1 MSMYGIQQ
9 IQNADFRLIIS
20 VLEELFLIS
29 KKVKIKRFFVIAIL
43 AVLIIL
49 CGFLFINIKNLFAQ
63 QETMELESLDV
74 IYNNIYI
81 RGEAVGG
88 LTVPQAEEMLNK
100 SINGDYTDDKTLI
113 FRAPNTDYEKV
124 FTYPELGMGFDV
136 EGAVNQAYNIG
147 RDGDS
152 STNRDT
158 IAELDVGGRYIDA
171 EVSYTIDSVKACLA
185 TIEDEVNEALA
196 PQGKVMDIDRT
207 AKAADEMLRVNEY
220 DALIYIATK

>member
-1 MSMYGIQQ
+1 M
-9 IQNADFRLIIS
+9 
-20 VLEELFLIS
+20 IS
-29 KKVKIKRFFVIAIL
+29 KKEKLKRTFVIAIL

-49 CGFLFINIKNLFAQ
+49 CAFLFANIRNILAME
-63 QETMELESLDV
+63 ETSELEGLDV

-88 LTVPQAEEMLNK
+88 LTVDQANEMLTK
-100 SINGDYTDDKTLI
+100 TINGEYTADKTLI

-136 EGAVNQAYNIG
+136 EGAVNDAYNIG
-147 RDGDS
+147 REGDS
-152 STNRDT
+152 GENRAT

-171 EVSYTIDSVKACLA
+171 EISYTIDTVKDCLRS
-185 TIEDEVNEALA
+185 IEDEVNEVLA

-207 AKAADEMLRVNEY
+207 ASAADEMLRVNEY

>member
-1 MSMYGIQQ
+1 MLMCGIQQ

-29 KKVKIKRFFVIAIL
+29 KKVKIKRFFVIALL

-49 CGFLFINIKNLFAQ
+49 CGFLFINIKNFFAQ

-88 LTVPQAEEMLNK
+88 LTVGQAEEMLNK
-100 SINGDYTDDKTLI
+100 SINGDYTADKTLI

-124 FTYPELGMGFDV
+124 FTYPELGMGFNV
-136 EGAVNQAYNIG
+136 EAAVNEAYNIG
-147 RDGDS
+147 RDGDR

-171 EVSYTIDSVKACLA
+171 EVSYTIDSVKACLT
-185 TIEDEVNEALA
+185 TIEDDL
-196 PQGKVMDIDRT
+196 
-207 AKAADEMLRVNEY
+207 
-220 DALIYIATK
+220 

>member
-1 MSMYGIQQ
+1 M
-9 IQNADFRLIIS
+9 
-20 VLEELFLIS
+20 IS
-29 KKVKIKRFFVIAIL
+29 KNEKLKRTFVIAIL

-49 CGFLFINIKNLFAQ
+49 CAFLFANIRNILAME
-63 QETMELESLDV
+63 ETSELEGLDV

-88 LTVPQAEEMLNK
+88 LTVDQANEMLTK
-100 SINGDYTDDKTLI
+100 TINGEYTADKTLI

-136 EGAVNQAYNIG
+136 EGAVNDAYNIG
-147 RDGDS
+147 REGDS
-152 STNRDT
+152 GENRAT

-171 EVSYTIDSVKACLA
+171 EISYTIDTVKDCLRS
-185 TIEDEVNEALA
+185 IEDEVNEVLA

-207 AKAADEMLRVNEY
+207 ASAADEMLRVNEY

>member
-1 MSMYGIQQ
+1 M
-9 IQNADFRLIIS
+9 
-20 VLEELFLIS
+20 IS
-29 KKVKIKRFFVIAIL
+29 KKEKLKRTFVIAIL

-49 CGFLFINIKNLFAQ
+49 CAFLFANIRNILAME
-63 QETMELESLDV
+63 ETSELEGLDV

-88 LTVPQAEEMLNK
+88 LTVDQANEMLAK
-100 SINGDYTDDKTLI
+100 TINGEYTADKTLI

-136 EGAVNQAYNIG
+136 EGAVNDAYNIG
-147 RDGDS
+147 REGDS
-152 STNRDT
+152 GENRAT

-171 EVSYTIDSVKACLA
+171 EISYTIDTVKDCLRS
-185 TIEDEVNEALA
+185 IEDEVNEVLA

-207 AKAADEMLRVNEY
+207 ASAADEMLRVNEY

>member
-1 MSMYGIQQ
+1 M
-9 IQNADFRLIIS
+9 
-20 VLEELFLIS
+20 IS
-29 KKVKIKRFFVIAIL
+29 KKEKLKRIFVIAIL

-49 CGFLFINIKNLFAQ
+49 CAFLFANIRNILAME
-63 QETMELESLDV
+63 ETSELEGLDV

-88 LTVPQAEEMLNK
+88 LTVDQANEMLTK
-100 SINGDYTDDKTLI
+100 TINGEYTADKTLI

-136 EGAVNQAYNIG
+136 EGAVNDAYNIG
-147 RDGDS
+147 REGDS
-152 STNRDT
+152 GENRAT

-171 EVSYTIDSVKACLA
+171 EISYTIDTVKDCLRS
-185 TIEDEVNEALA
+185 IEDEVNEVLA

-207 AKAADEMLRVNEY
+207 ASAADEMLRVNEY